1 MGMPVLLSPS
11 KKIYTMAT
19 KFETITGLFRA
30 IINRQL
36 FAMGVDDEFV
46 LHPKTQAPP
55 DLNSAPAQH
64 P

>member
-1 MGMPVLLSPS
+1 M
-11 KKIYTMAT
+11 
-19 KFETITGLFRA
+19 KFETLADLFRD

-36 FAMGVDDEFV
+36 FAMSLDDEFV

-64 P
+64 PEVRYSP